1 MLINIAKF
9 THDLINRKSICVVE
23 SPLIAKLR
31 RCMMSYR
38 EVIIPKGME
47 ILFEKFHYCPGIKVG
62 NTLYISGQV
71 GRDENLQVVK
81 GIEAQFVQAFENV
94 NLVLE
99 AGGATFDNVV
109 EMMTYHVT
117 GAGLGELQTEAIASS
132 QSPNIIP
139 FLPIFMQVKDRYFT
153 NNFPTWT
160 GLGVVGLS
168 TPGLI
173 VEIKC
178 MAIVDS

>member
-1 MLINIAKF
+1 MGN
-9 THDLINRKSICVVE
+9 T
-23 SPLIAKLR
+23 
-31 RCMMSYR
+31 R

-47 ILFEKFHYCPGIKVG
+47 ILYEKFHYCPGIKVG

-81 GIEAQFVQAFENV
+81 ETEAQFVQTFENV
-94 NLVLE
+94 KKVLT
-99 AGGATFDNVV
+99 AAGATFDDVV
-109 EMMTYHVT
+109 EMITYHVT
-117 GAGLGELQTEAIASS
+117 GVNLDNLQVQTSDASE
-132 QSPNIIP
+132 QQFTIP
-139 FLPIFMQVKDRYFT
+139 HLPLFMKVKDRFFT

-160 GLGVVGLS
+160 GFGITALS

-178 MAIVDS
+178 TAVLEN